1 MIKKKFQKIGQK
13 FHCEICDYSSE
24 RKSQFER
31 HIDTIKHKR
40 LEMIKNDN
48 KKVPNYFT
56 CNCGKI
62 YKYQSGISRHKKNCS
77 KIIQLNF

>member
-13 FHCEICDYSSE
+13 FHQELRDYSSE

-40 LEMIKNDN
+40 LAMIKNDN
-48 KKVPNYFT
+48 KKN
-56 CNCGKI
+56 
-62 YKYQSGISRHKKNCS
+62 
-77 KIIQLNF
+77 